1 MIPREATSASTV
13 GRCAPVPVGSMRDER
28 GAATGLVA
36 AGLLLLSGLAAA
48 GVVVV
53 LAQITAHRVQGAADL
68 VAITAAQVRNQGTGD
83 PCAAAGRAADAED
96 VRLVSCSVAGDEV
109 SFVVTVTV
117 RGGSGSI
124 LLGLPLMAES
134 TSHAGVP

>member
-1 MIPREATSASTV
+1 MGSRADVSRQTSPSEVTQS
-13 GRCAPVPVGSMRDER
+13 CER
-28 GAATGLVA
+28 GVATGLVA
-36 AGLLLLSGLAAA
+36 AGLLLLSGLVAA

-53 LAQITAHRVQGAADL
+53 LVQITAHRVQGAADL
-68 VAITAAQVRNQGTGD
+68 VAVTAAQVRNVGTGD
-83 PCAAAGRAADAED
+83 PCAAAGRAAEADD

-117 RGGSGSI
+117 RGGSGRV
-124 LLGLPLMAES
+124 LFGLPLTVES